1 MAERVAVEKLGIVI
15 EPTQNVF
22 EKKAVLNPA
31 CYKEGDTVHMLYRA
45 IDDDLKSSIGYARL
59 KGPKEVVDRTTQP
72 LLTRE
77 YAYES
82 MGLEDPRIVKI
93 DDLYYVTY
101 VAHDGKNAVTC
112 YAVSSDLEHFEKG
125 GIISPQMT
133 YHEVGNILREEG
145 LKDEYSMYEAYYEE
159 FGGKDILLWE
169 KDTFLFPRKID
180 GKFVLMH
187 RILPDIQLIYFEK
200 FSDLKNRDF
209 WIENL
214 KNLAKSGVV
223 LENRYG
229 FETRHIG
236 GGAPPIETAD
246 GWVFIFHSTRELNA
260 GRTYYASAALLDCND
275 PTKVIGRLDTPLFAP
290 TESWEKSGFVNNV
303 VFPTGT
309 AVFGDDLYIYY
320 GAADRI
326 VAVAKVKLS
335 ELVAELK
342 REKES

>member
-1 MAERVAVEKLGIVI
+1 
-15 EPTQNVF
+15 
-22 EKKAVLNPA
+22 
-31 CYKEGDTVHMLYRA
+31 MLYRA
-45 IDDDLKSSIGYARL
+45 IDEDLKSSIGYARL
-59 KGPKEVVDRTTQP
+59 RGPDEVVDRTTKP

-82 MGLEDPRIVKI
+82 MGLEDPRMVKI

-125 GIISPQMT
+125 GIISPRMT

-145 LKDEYSMYEAYYEE
+145 LKDEYAMYEAFYEE

-169 KDTFLFPRKID
+169 KDCVLFPRKIN
-180 GKFVLMH
+180 GQFVLMH
-187 RILPDIQLIYFEK
+187 RILPDIQLVYFDK
-200 FSDLKNRDF
+200 FSDLKSKEF
-209 WIENL
+209 WVETL
-214 KNLAKSGVV
+214 KKLKLSGVV

-246 GWVFIFHSTRELNA
+246 GWIFIFHTARELNA
-260 GRTYYASAALLDCND
+260 GRTYSASAALLDRSD
-275 PTKVIGRLDTPLFAP
+275 PTKVIGRLQLPLFAP
-290 TESWEKSGFVNNV
+290 TETWETSGFVNNV
-303 VFPTGT
+303 VFPSGT

-320 GAADRI
+320 GAADRV
-326 VAVAKVKLS
+326 VALAKVKVS

-342 REKES
+342 REPEV